1 MFQNS
6 IQLCM
11 ILYTMDSS
19 ISVESDS
26 QTVQCPD
33 IDYCKSRNHSICSTH
48 SMSSMSS
55 TESKHNKTQSDLG
68 KKYKIKSSKNHSAEH
83 AFCKLQWK
91 DKTRTYSYDSAGS
104 TPSAKST
111 PRIHMIHRSTST
123 QLIRK
128 RDITVDEMEERIP
141 TPQPLR
147 FMSNIRKIDSNAWGC
162 GISSTQHK

>member
-1 MFQNS
+1 
-6 IQLCM
+6 
-11 ILYTMDSS
+11 MDSS

-26 QTVQCPD
+26 QTVH
-33 IDYCKSRNHSICSTH
+33 CKSRNHSICSTH

-91 DKTRTYSYDSAGS
+91 DKKRTYSYDSTGS
-104 TPSAKST
+104 NQSAKST
-111 PRIHMIHRSTST
+111 PRIHIIHRSAST
-123 QLIRK
+123 QHIRK

-141 TPQPLR
+141 TPQPLY
-147 FMSNIRKIDSNAWGC
+147 FVSNIRKIDSNAWGC
-162 GISSTQHK
+162 GISSTHHK